1 MKDKIIE
8 DYKNTISRL
17 QQECTEKT
25 NLIIKLINKNN
36 RLKEE
41 LNQVQL
47 LLEGKNTQYNTLLE
61 NCENYKINIKVLK
74 FGANVLASERD
85 RRVRENTRYRKA
97 LEEIKGEITAL
108 HYITIPF
115 HRGITHELAD
125 MVQEYK
131 NKILDIINKAKGEE

>member
-1 MKDKIIE
+1 M
-8 DYKNTISRL
+8 
-17 QQECTEKT
+17 
-25 NLIIKLINKNN
+25 
-36 RLKEE
+36 
-41 LNQVQL
+41 
-47 LLEGKNTQYNTLLE
+47 
-61 NCENYKINIKVLK
+61 IKVLK